1 MLYRTPCAKNILR
14 VQVERIFLTKQK
26 YKIMS
31 KLITKVLTD
40 KSARDQQAIN
50 AFAAQL
56 AEVGAPWAE

>member
-1 MLYRTPCAKNILR
+1 
-14 VQVERIFLTKQK
+14 
-26 YKIMS
+26 MS